1 MVLRRLLGNGS
12 YRMGFSLNIKVSNS
26 SALALTELWDAVGAF
41 EETPSMR
48 ALGYAPHF
56 TFAIYDTDGV
66 SEAAR
71 VNAIE
76 RAARGASEL
85 RLGFDRIGMFA
96 GPPLVLWADPGPQN
110 ALLQMHQAVHA
121 VIDPALCRPHYR
133 PGFWV
138 PHCTLGMNL
147 RQERR
152 AEATEFVQSF
162 RGGVEAVF
170 DVIDCVKFPPLRVTA
185 ERRLTA
191 PA

>member
-1 MVLRRLLGNGS
+1 
-12 YRMGFSLNIKVSNS
+12 MGFSLNIKASNS

-56 TFAIYDTDGV
+56 TFAIYDTDDV

-71 VNAIE
+71 ANAIE
-76 RAARGASEL
+76 CAARGASEL
-85 RLGFDRIGMFA
+85 RLRFDRIGVFE

-110 ALLQMHQAVHA
+110 ALLQMHKAIHDL
-121 VIDPALCRPHYR
+121 IDPTLCRPHYR
-133 PGFWV
+133 PGLWV
-138 PHCTLGMNL
+138 PHCTLGMNI
-147 RQERR
+147 RQECR

-170 DVIDCVKFPPLRVTA
+170 DVIDCVTFPRLRVTA
-185 ERRLTA
+185 ERRLPA